1 MNDNGHVYV
10 LMNPSMQNLVKIGKT
25 KRAPEERAKELSST
39 TGVPTP
45 FVVVYNC
52 YFESCTDAETFIHKY
67 LEDKGFRVSSNREFF
82 EIPIKDAIDSVMRA
96 KEKFGEFQQIN
107 FGNDNDFEE
116 NMYDEYNPDIDNQQ
130 IVEAITKAHAYHYGL
145 NDEIQD
151 YTEALK
157 YYLQAIKLGSIE
169 SCNNV
174 ANMYLNGEGVK
185 KDEQIALNYLK
196 EGSQRGDNSCY
207 WQMATIYEGMQSID
221 NAKKCWKKYFT
232 SDEVPNE
239 LIAIFYLKF
248 ALLHEE
254 NINYLEKM
262 KSVKQEII
270 NMFREEAPISKIY
283 KDGNFYV
290 VGLDFIDMLE
300 ENI

>member
-25 KRAPEERAKELSST
+25 KREPEERAKELSST

-52 YFESCTDAETFIHKY
+52 YFESCSDAEIFIHKY

-107 FGNDNDFEE
+107 FGDNKDFEE
-116 NMYDEYNPDIDNQQ
+116 NLDDEYDPDIDNLQ
-130 IVEAITKAHAYHYGL
+130 IIEATIKAKSYYYGL
-145 NDEIQD
+145 HDEIQD
-151 YTEALK
+151 YVEALK
-157 YYLQAIKLGSIE
+157 YYLKAIKLGSIE
-169 SCNNV
+169 SYTAV
-174 ANMYLNGEGVK
+174 ANMYLNGQGVK

-196 EGSQRGDNSCY
+196 EGSQKGDNSCY
-207 WQMATIYEGMQSID
+207 WQMATMYEDMESID
-221 NAKKCWKKYFT
+221 NARKCWKKYFT
-232 SDEVPNE
+232 SDEEPIA
-239 LIAIFYLKF
+239 LIAIAYLKF

-270 NMFREEAPISKIY
+270 NIFKEEDPISKIY

-290 VGLDFIDMLE
+290 VGSDFIDALE
-300 ENI
+300 KNI

>member
-25 KRAPEERAKELSST
+25 KREPEERAKELSST

-52 YFESCTDAETFIHKY
+52 YFESCSNAETFIHKY

-82 EIPIKDAIDSVMRA
+82 EIPIKDAIDSVMKA
-96 KEKFGEFQQIN
+96 KEEFGEFQKNN
-107 FGNDNDFEE
+107 FGDTQDFQE
-116 NMYDEYNPDIDNQQ
+116 NFDDYNPDIDNQQ
-130 IVEAITKAHAYHYGL
+130 VVEATTKAHAYYYGL

-151 YTEALK
+151 YAEALK
-157 YYLQAIKLGSIE
+157 YYLKAIKLGSIE
-169 SCNNV
+169 SCTTV

-196 EGSQRGDNSCY
+196 EGSQKGDNSCY
-207 WQMATIYEGMQSID
+207 WQMATMYEDMESID
-221 NAKKCWKKYFT
+221 NARKCWKKYFT
-232 SDEVPNE
+232 SDEEPNE

-262 KSVKQEII
+262 KSVKEEII
-270 NMFREEAPISKIY
+270 NIFREEDPISKIF
-283 KDGNFYV
+283 KDGEFYS
-290 VGLDFIDMLE
+290 VGSDFIDMLE